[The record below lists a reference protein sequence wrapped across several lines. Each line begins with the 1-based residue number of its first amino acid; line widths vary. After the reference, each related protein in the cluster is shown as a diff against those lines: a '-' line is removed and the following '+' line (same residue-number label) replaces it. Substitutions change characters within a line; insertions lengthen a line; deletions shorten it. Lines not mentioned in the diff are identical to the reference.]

1 MANHLIIGL
10 GGTGGKVL
18 REMRKRI
25 YEEFRSNDPGNNVHI
40 DYVYVDSSP
49 TDLNDRAGWK
59 VLGKSVH
66 LGTAQKVNINGIST
80 AVLQNINQFPGLKS
94 FLNQNDI
101 NLMLQSMGPLITAG
115 IGGQRRRLGRTLIA
129 NNMSDR
135 DNPANFEQIIRTAV
149 GRLQQDK
156 SGDAN
161 VTFHICAGLAGGTG
175 SGSIIDVI
183 SLIRTWYPF
192 EPGQAGHED
201 GKYKIRLFLY
211 MPEKTL
217 ATVKHDAGFYQAN
230 GYAALQ
236 ELNALSTGHYYPVS
250 IQGEQDLFTH
260 EAKRLLTNQEPFEAA
275 YIYSNENEAGKILDI
290 SQSLPAAV
298 ADFLFQSI
306 IASNMVANGQMGRL
320 VGCENDGAGA
330 ETDLSGQRT
339 RSRKFLTFGI
349 TRVEYPETEIQEYV
363 TYNYAIQAARQLS
376 FNYWQE
382 GIGYGECS
390 LDEVGVGFIDE
401 IKKKENRNHLML
413 SNNHL
418 TLAQPII
425 PNENNKKWKPIDIT
439 WTNRTQADADEVQ
452 RTVEKKSWFGE
463 FTVRCKR
470 YYDDE
475 FRRHG
480 VKKFYQLQQSE
491 IRGYSR
497 FIRRHIEKLLFDEW
511 ASGAAG
517 SKSILEIE
525 KYVSLLIKDC
535 NDRLG
540 AFNQQK
546 GILEEEQNKITL
558 NIKSITA
565 EWENIG
571 WLRDAITNASNKVF
585 AQYKSALC
593 EYYTVTTR
601 IDAYDYAKLLLQAI
615 IEQLS
620 NMQESILAFRARLTD
635 ITREVVEQAGS
646 KCSLSE
652 EQDETNIKKYN
663 PEKVHTL
670 TKQFVANKDYQQQNA
685 AAIRSRLVA
694 NLGEDGEHSFANL
707 YETTDYSNTLDIM
720 LDICQE
726 SAVHAMEDMAANDP
740 LNRMVSVNILE
751 KLKQE
756 LNTEELKEE
765 FVKKIVRQASPYA
778 RLNSEETA
786 KVIPG
791 NTGSM
796 MSMVQVCLPR
806 PTGNTQTFY
815 DELIKAFE
823 TTIPGFN
830 RKEDVAENYKV
841 NQIVV
846 VAAKSGLPLRYLD
859 NLTVL
864 KDKYDHLVAAP
875 NAELNRM
882 VLHTESF
889 PKTLPSLFELT
900 PDEIE
905 KMVRKPLMLAYA
917 LGIISEQQDPVT
929 GQKFDAINIPDEF
942 SDTNWV
948 PLGKDFVATIQTLRQ
963 DLQKAQS
970 LVAQVE
976 QELQK
981 QARSNEQKA
990 SLREAVGEVVKKRIL
1005 PSPLCENNTFSTNYA
1020 FYRNLAIEIFNNE
1033 LKEL

>member
-25 YEEFRSNDPGNNVHI
+25 YEEFRSNEPGNNVFI
-40 DYVYVDSSP
+40 DYIYVDSSP
-49 TDLNDRAGWK
+49 TDLDDRTGWK

-66 LGTAQKVNINGIST
+66 LGTAQKVSINGIN
-80 AVLQNINQFPGLKS
+80 AAMLQNINMYPGLKA
-94 FLNQNDI
+94 FLNQNDL
-101 NLMLQSMGPLITAG
+101 NLMTQSMGPLITAG
-115 IGGQRRRLGRTLIA
+115 IGGQRRRLGRTLMA
-129 NNMSDR
+129 NNMSDK
-135 DNPANFEQIIRTAV
+135 DNPANFERIVRASV
-149 GRLQQDK
+149 GRLQEK
-156 SGDAN
+156 SGDSD

-175 SGSIIDVI
+175 SGSIIDTV
-183 SLIRTWYPF
+183 SLIRTWYPY
-192 EPGQAGHED
+192 EPAPNS
-201 GKYKIRLFLY
+201 KFKMRLFLY

-217 ATVKHDAGFYQAN
+217 ASVKHDAGFYQAN

-236 ELNALSTGHYYPVS
+236 ELNALSTGHYHPVS
-250 IQGEQDLFTH
+250 IKGEQDIFTG
-260 EAKRLLTNQEPFEAA
+260 EAQRLLESQEPFEAA
-275 YIYSNENEAGKILDI
+275 YIYSNENEAGKTLDI
-290 SQSLPAAV
+290 GNALPSAV
-298 ADFLFQSI
+298 ADFLFQTTV
-306 IASNMVANGQMGRL
+306 ASAMVSSGQMGHL
-320 VGCENDGAGA
+320 VGCENDGAGP
-330 ETDLSGQRT
+330 ENDQNGKPT

-376 FNYWQE
+376 FNFWQE

-390 LDEVGVGFIDE
+390 LDEVGVGFLDE
-401 IKKKENRNHLML
+401 IKKKENRNNLML

-425 PNENNKKWKPIDIT
+425 PNDTNKRWKGLDIT

-463 FTVRCKR
+463 LTVRCKR

-475 FRRHG
+475 FRNHG

-491 IRGYSR
+491 IKGYSR

-511 ASGAAG
+511 ASGAVG

-535 NDRLG
+535 NDRVG
-540 AFNQQK
+540 TFAQQK
-546 GILEEEQNKITL
+546 GLLEEEQNKCTVKIKDIT
-558 NIKSITA
+558 ND
-565 EWENIG
+565 WENIG
-571 WLRDAITNASNKVF
+571 WLRDAITNASAKVF
-585 AQYKSALC
+585 AQYKSVLC
-593 EYYTVTTR
+593 EYYTLATR
-601 IDAYDYAKLLLQAI
+601 IDAYDYARLLLQAV

-620 NMQESILAFRARLTD
+620 NMQQGIQAFRARITD
-635 ITREVVEQAGS
+635 ITKEVVEQAGS
-646 KCSLSE
+646 KCRTNE
-652 EQDETNIKKYN
+652 AQDDTNMKKYD
-663 PEKVHTL
+663 PEKVHEL
-670 TKQFVANKDYQQQNA
+670 TRQYVANKEYQQQNA

-694 NLGEDGEHSFANL
+694 NLGEECEHSFANL
-707 YETTDYSNTLDIM
+707 YDVTDYNATLDIV

-726 SAVHAMEDMAANDP
+726 SAVRAMEDTAASDP

-756 LNTEELKEE
+756 LNTEELREK
-765 FVKKIVRQASPYA
+765 FVESIVKQASPYA
-778 RLNSEETA
+778 RLNPKETA
-786 KVIPG
+786 AAIQG
-791 NTGSM
+791 NTGAM
-796 MSMVQVCLPR
+796 MSMVQVCLPKA
-806 PTGNTQTFY
+806 TENTQAFR
-815 DELIKAFE
+815 DQLISAFE

-830 RKEDVAENYKV
+830 RREDVAENYKV

-864 KDKYDHLVAAP
+864 KAKYDRLLAAP
-875 NAELNRM
+875 EAELNRM
-882 VLHTESF
+882 ALHTESF
-889 PKTLPSLFELT
+889 SKPLPPLFEMS

-905 KMVRKPLMLAYA
+905 KAIRKPVMLAYA
-917 LGIISEQQDPVT
+917 LGIISQQQDPVT

-948 PLGKDFVATIQTLRQ
+948 PLGKDIVGTIQTLKQ
-963 DLQKAQS
+963 DFPKAQ
-970 LVAQVE
+970 LLQTQVE
-976 QELQK
+976 KELQK
-981 QARSNEQKA
+981 QARSNDQKA
-990 SLREAVGEVVKKRIL
+990 ALRKAVGQVVQQRIL
-1005 PSPLCENNTFSTNYA
+1005 PSTLCEGSTFSPNYT
-1020 FYRNLAIEIFNNE
+1020 FYKNLAIEIFNNE